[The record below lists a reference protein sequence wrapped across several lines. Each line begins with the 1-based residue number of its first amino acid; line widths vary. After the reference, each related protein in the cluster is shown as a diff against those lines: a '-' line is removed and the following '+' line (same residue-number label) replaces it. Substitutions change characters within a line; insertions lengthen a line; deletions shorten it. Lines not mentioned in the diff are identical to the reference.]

1 MNRRQHT
8 RSRMLNRR
16 TINQSWNRGNSS
28 DGIEAGGIL
37 ETSPAMNAS
46 LLGRTK
52 PCIFRLSLTASLTH
66 WVDYRLI
73 YFAALRDVK
82 LAGKITLTVNA
93 QRSVPRL
100 DRKLQGSTNPP
111 GPIQPC
117 LEKRSVIFYQGVS
130 RCGDNLLFSLHHAR
144 IWRPST
150 HGG

>member
-1 MNRRQHT
+1 
-8 RSRMLNRR
+8 
-16 TINQSWNRGNSS
+16 
-28 DGIEAGGIL
+28 
-37 ETSPAMNAS
+37 MNAS

-100 DRKLQGSTNPP
+100 DKKLQGSADPSGGDTYLALPR
-111 GPIQPC
+111 
-117 LEKRSVIFYQGVS
+117 EKISYI
-130 RCGDNLLFSLHHAR
+130 LLMCVTM
-144 IWRPST
+144 W
-150 HGG
+150 G

>member
-16 TINQSWNRGNSS
+16 TVNQSWSRGNSS

-73 YFAALRDVK
+73 YFAAPWDVK
-82 LAGKITLTVNA
+82 LAGKITLTVST

-100 DRKLQGSTNPP
+100 DRKLQGFANPP
-111 GPIQPC
+111 GGDTYPALPR
-117 LEKRSVIFYQGVS
+117 EKISYILL
-130 RCGDNLLFSLHHAR
+130 RCVTMWG
-144 IWRPST
+144 
-150 HGG
+150 